1 MQWVRGL
8 LRLLY
13 VHVLRCSGSGG
24 LLRLLYVCVLRCSG
38 WGGGGVTTSP
48 VCTRA
53 EM

>member
-1 MQWVRGL
+1 MGQEL

-13 VHVLRCSGSGG
+13 VRVLRCSGSGVITFPECT
-24 LLRLLYVCVLRCSG
+24 RAEMQWVRRVYA
-38 WGGGGVTTSP
+38 P